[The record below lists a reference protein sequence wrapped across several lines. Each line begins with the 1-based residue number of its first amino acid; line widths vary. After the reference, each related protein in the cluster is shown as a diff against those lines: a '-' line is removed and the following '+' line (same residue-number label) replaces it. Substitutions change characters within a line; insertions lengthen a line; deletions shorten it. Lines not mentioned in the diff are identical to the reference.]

1 MVRYAHRELA
11 TCRSKTTSGLSDNTA
26 TMFSQRASSLIFSAS
41 LAVALS
47 LPALAELH
55 QDVITFPSSVVAQD
69 GDLSLNPKRSTN
81 PIRPSNREGHQI
93 LHSYIDRD
101 PIDIDDEYHVHD
113 ESSDL
118 LDNMQHLFS
127 SQHHQWKSPL
137 ERISPLHTKSPS
149 PVSAIVESIPT
160 TMIHDGPRHTHQI
173 KSPINQLANVQNLQ
187 LKTRKTGTTI
197 AALLACNSTIVIL
210 AADTR
215 ATDGT
220 TVADSNCEK
229 LHQLARNVWCAG
241 AGTSGDVEAM
251 VRSVKFLFW
260 KRGVLNDVGN
270 MGRQSFT
277 VRSIHCHENEEDV
290 PTESLPAILHCLRTQ
305 LQKTQGQLG
314 VNLLVGGY
322 DPPSQR
328 ATLAAIH
335 PHGSMDVVTYAA
347 LGSGGLAATGVL
359 ESRYPKIG
367 SGSCSLEEGMRLA
380 VDAVTAGVKND
391 LGSGS
396 RVDVCIIA
404 KEGVLYRRA
413 VVKEEVLEWMV
424 RQEDLIDV
432 TAEKR
437 PRGSSGVNG
446 FGNVPFAIQSEK
458 VVISGEVLAEKA
470 RRRWMDKIIGPHE

>member
-1 MVRYAHRELA
+1 M
-11 TCRSKTTSGLSDNTA
+11 SKQHL
-26 TMFSQRASSLIFSAS
+26 
-41 LAVALS
+41 ALS
-47 LPALAELH
+47 
-55 QDVITFPSSVVAQD
+55 
-69 GDLSLNPKRSTN
+69 PKRSNN
-81 PIRPSNREGHQI
+81 PSRPSSRESRQI

-101 PIDIDDEYHVHD
+101 PIDIDDDYHVHD

-118 LDNMQHLFS
+118 LGNVQHGFS
-127 SQHHQWKSPL
+127 SQQHQWQSPL
-137 ERISPLHTKSPS
+137 ERIAPLHTKPPN
-149 PVSAIVESIPT
+149 PVNSILESVPT

-173 KSPINQLANVQNLQ
+173 KSPMEHLPNLQNLK

-197 AALLACNSTIVIL
+197 AALIACNSTIVIL

-215 ATDGT
+215 ATGGT

-229 LHQLARNVWCAG
+229 LHQLGKNIWCAG
-241 AGTSGDVEAM
+241 AGTSGDVEAI
-251 VRSVKFLFW
+251 VRNVKFLFW
-260 KRGVLNDVGN
+260 KRGLLNEVGN
-270 MGRQSFT
+270 MGRRSFGSP
-277 VRSIHCHENEEDV
+277 RINYNEGEEDV
-290 PTESLPAILHCLRTQ
+290 PMASLPAILHCLRTQ

-367 SGSCSLEEGMRLA
+367 SGSCSLEEGIRLA

-424 RQEDLIDV
+424 AQEDLMDV
-432 TAEKR
+432 TAEKKMH
-437 PRGSSGVNG
+437 GNSGVNG

-458 VVISGEVLAEKA
+458 VVVSGEVLAEKA
-470 RRRWMDKIIGPHE
+470 RRRWMDQIIGTNE

>member
-1 MVRYAHRELA
+1 
-11 TCRSKTTSGLSDNTA
+11 
-26 TMFSQRASSLIFSAS
+26 MFNKCASSLICSAFF
-41 LAVALS
+41 AAALS
-47 LPALAELH
+47 LPAFAEIH
-55 QDVITFPSSVVAQD
+55 QDLVKFQSSILAQD
-69 GDLSLNPKRSTN
+69 CDFSLSPKRSNN

-93 LHSYIDRD
+93 LRSCIDRD
-101 PIDIDDEYHVHD
+101 PIDIDDEYHVQD
-113 ESSDL
+113 ESTDI
-118 LDNMQHLFS
+118 LDNMQHVFS
-127 SQHHQWKSPL
+127 SHHHQWKSPL
-137 ERISPLHTKSPS
+137 ERISSPHTKP
-149 PVSAIVESIPT
+149 PNLASAIVKSMPT
-160 TMIHDGPRHTHQI
+160 TMIHEGPWHTHQI
-173 KSPINQLANVQNLQ
+173 KSPMNQLPNMQNLQ

-229 LHQLARNVWCAG
+229 LHQVARNVWCAG
-241 AGTSGDVEAM
+241 AGTSGDVEAI

-260 KRGVLNDVGN
+260 KRGMLNEVGN
-270 MGRQSFT
+270 TGRQSAT
-277 VRSIHCHENEEDV
+277 VPRINSNESEEDV
-290 PTESLPAILHCLRTQ
+290 PTASLPAILHCLRTQ
-305 LQKTQGQLG
+305 LQKTRGQLG

-322 DPPSQR
+322 DSPSQR

-367 SGSCSLEEGMRLA
+367 SGSCSLEEGIRLA

-424 RQEDLIDV
+424 GQEDLIDV
-432 TAEKR
+432 TAEKS

-458 VVISGEVLAEKA
+458 VVVSGEVLVEKA
-470 RRRWMDKIIGPHE
+470 RRRWMDKIIGTHE